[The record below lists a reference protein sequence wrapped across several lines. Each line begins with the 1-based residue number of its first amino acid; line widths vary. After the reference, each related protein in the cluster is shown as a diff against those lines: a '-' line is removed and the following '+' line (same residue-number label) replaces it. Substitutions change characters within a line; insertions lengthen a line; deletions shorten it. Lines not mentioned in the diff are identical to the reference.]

1 MSVVIDIPQVA
12 YKTLLLEYRIY
23 DADGNRN
30 RQMEREA
37 EQGLE
42 RSLSNYKY
50 SESHDHVR

>member
-1 MSVVIDIPQVA
+1 MSVAIDIPQVA
-12 YKTLLLEYRIY
+12 YKTWLLEYRIY

-37 EQGLE
+37 EQDLE
-42 RSLSNYKY
+42 RSLANYKY